1 MEMALIKE
9 KVWAVVGGNTPK
21 PTPKGNEEKMSEA
34 EANAIEEWK
43 VKDDNAHAM
52 ILLVV
57 SDSQLPHIRNCKTSA
72 EAWKKLANMHEGKA
86 LV

>member
-9 KVWAVVGGNTPK
+9 KVWVVVGGNTPK
-21 PTPKGNEEKMSEA
+21 PTPKGDEEKMSEA

-43 VKDDNAHAM
+43 AKDDNMHAM
-52 ILLVV
+52 ILLAV
-57 SDSQLPHIRNCKTSA
+57 SDLQLPYIRNCKTSTK
-72 EAWKKLANMHEGKA
+72 AWKKLADVHKGKA